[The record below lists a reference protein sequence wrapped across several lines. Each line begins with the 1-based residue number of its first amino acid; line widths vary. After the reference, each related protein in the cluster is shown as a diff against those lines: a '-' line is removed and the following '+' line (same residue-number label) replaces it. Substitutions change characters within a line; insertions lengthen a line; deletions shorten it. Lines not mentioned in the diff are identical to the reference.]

1 MIKITQ
7 KLVDKVVTEVA
18 GQDVVPLV
26 KALKNR
32 KNVSEFELADNIG
45 EEINLTRNMLYRLNN
60 ANLVSFTRKK
70 DKKKGWYIYYW
81 TFNQPRIKDLAK
93 SLKEKKFD
101 ILKERLKREKN
112 HQFFT
117 SKVAGIRLTFEKAME
132 YNFKC
137 PETGELMEQEDNA
150 KLIKQLEK
158 EIKGLEREMKAF
170 K

>member
-7 KLVDKVVTEVA
+7 KLVDKVVTEIA
-18 GQDVVPLV
+18 GPDVVPLV
-26 KALKNR
+26 KVLKNR
-32 KNVSEFELADNIG
+32 KNVSEFELADTIG
-45 EEINLTRNMLYRLNN
+45 EEINLTRNMLYRLSN

-81 TFNQPRIKDLAK
+81 TFNQPRVRDLVK
-93 SLKEKKFD
+93 TLKKKKLD

-132 YNFKC
+132 YEFKC

-150 KLIKQLEK
+150 KLIKRLEK
-158 EIKGLEREMKAF
+158 EIKDLEREMKAF